1 MPNKLLP
8 ILLSYLCVCVCV
20 CLIYIERQTV
30 PNIERQTV
38 PNINHMYF
46 SLYSLNHLEPISL
59 TLGNPVLENI
69 RGAGIGLSG

>member
-20 CLIYIERQTV
+20 CLIY
-30 PNIERQTV
+30 IERQTV